1 MVCEEPAT
9 DAGVRVVSKT
19 GSGRHC
25 PVCSTPFL
33 VAVMD
38 DTYRIEI
45 CERCKGVLMPRET
58 FAETVIGRRRAAAS
72 PPVIPGHTDSRE
84 LQRRVRCP
92 GCHAQ
97 MVTDWYYGPGNIV
110 LDTCPAC
117 DLAWLDSGE
126 LQRVVDAPG
135 SDRPA

>member
-45 CERCKGVLMPRET
+45 C
-58 FAETVIGRRRAAAS
+58 
-72 PPVIPGHTDSRE
+72 
-84 LQRRVRCP
+84 
-92 GCHAQ
+92 
-97 MVTDWYYGPGNIV
+97 
-110 LDTCPAC
+110 
-117 DLAWLDSGE
+117 
-126 LQRVVDAPG
+126 
-135 SDRPA
+135 